1 MMHLSR
7 ITLFNINRPRM
18 ILKENSAVAV
28 VTELS
33 CTFDG
38 QINHTLLVQ
47 CCFLLCGYFSYQFDL
62 YIQLNNINLKLKM
75 SAAIQD
81 ACYACATYI
90 VYHKIH
96 IIFVPN
102 YY

>member
-47 CCFLLCGYFSYQFDL
+47 CCFLLCGYFS
-62 YIQLNNINLKLKM
+62 
-75 SAAIQD
+75 
-81 ACYACATYI
+81 
-90 VYHKIH
+90 
-96 IIFVPN
+96 
-102 YY
+102 